1 MPPATGPDLDLA
13 SVLRTTREAQGRSQE
28 SLAHAAGISVNSLR
42 RLEYGESNPTWT
54 TVRALVEALGLS
66 VAEFGRELDARQRR

>member
-1 MPPATGPDLDLA
+1 MPPTTGPHPDLA
-13 SVLRTTREAQGRSQE
+13 YVLRTTREAQGRSQE

-42 RLEYGESNPTWT
+42 RLEYGQSNPTWT
-54 TVRALVEALGLS
+54 TVRALITALGLS